1 MLRIPP
7 NDLTFLRVLGK
18 GGCGEVHL
26 AESKTFG
33 KVAVKKT
40 LLEGDEQIMKEF
52 LNEAELLSKMKSP
65 NIIGFFGTTK
75 YQGGE
80 CLVIEYAPN
89 GTLFHFLELLR
100 KKNLELTF
108 SWDKRYKMAQD
119 ITRGL
124 LLMHSQGVLHRDMK
138 SLNVLLDKDMTAKIS
153 DFGLSEIKT
162 RSQTIST
169 NLYVP
174 NNVFGSLLWKAPET
188 FSKDNPYTNKADIYA
203 LGTIFW
209 EIASCQV
216 PYDKWEQQQILFH
229 VFSGKRLGIPST
241 CPVGFKELIEYCWSH
256 EPKQRPSASDLFD
269 RISQLIAKIPN
280 INTEQFTSSNL
291 QLSGSIPVR
300 GISFSETTELC
311 DPKQMFTGYYPN
323 RLVTDDQFAQKG
335 ESEIERKI
343 RMAREKQQSLLQEK
357 KKREKEDQRLREEQE
372 RKKKEEKMRKKEEE
386 KQKMILV
393 EIEKETLRIE
403 KEMKEELEKKKKAE
417 EKRIEKEKRLREEE
431 EKTKREEERKRK
443 AEEKRIEKEK
453 RLREEEEKTKRE
465 EERKRKAEEKR
476 IEKEKRLRE
485 EEEKTKREEE
495 RKRKAEEKRIEK
507 EKRLREE
514 EEKTKRKGE
523 RIRDQKQKEEHDRI
537 GKWEFTGL
545 IIARPIKCVFVGD
558 GAVNKTQLL
567 IFLTYNAFPGEYIPT
582 VFDNYST
589 SVMCKGN
596 IVNLQLWDTAGQ
608 EDYKKLRP
616 LSYPQ
621 TDVFVLCFSLV
632 SPTSLENVE
641 TMWVPEI
648 SEHCP
653 GTPFILVGLKSDLRE
668 EFEQNPEYFRSQG
681 MEPVSTA
688 RGMEMKK
695 KINACAYVECSVMK
709 MHNCES
715 VLEEAAWYAFNPPS
729 NLSQNTQTS
738 GDGCGCEVI

>member
-431 EKTKREEERKRK
+431 EKTKR
-443 AEEKRIEKEK
+443 
-453 RLREEEEKTKRE
+453 
-465 EERKRKAEEKR
+465 
-476 IEKEKRLRE
+476 
-485 EEEKTKREEE
+485 
-495 RKRKAEEKRIEK
+495 
-507 EKRLREE
+507 
-514 EEKTKRKGE
+514 KGE